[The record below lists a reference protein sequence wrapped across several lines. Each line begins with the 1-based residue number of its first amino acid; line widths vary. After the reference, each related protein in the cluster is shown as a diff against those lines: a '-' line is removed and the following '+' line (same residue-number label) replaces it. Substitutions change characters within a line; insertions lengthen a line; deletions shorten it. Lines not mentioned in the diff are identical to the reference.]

1 MPEPP
6 RCRRKLRSRVVLP
19 LPRKPVMTVRGIGS
33 CMSQAFQEAIGQ
45 RIDPVSG
52 KILGRLP
59 DVSQGGSDLR
69 TNLSIDEQRGIAVPA
84 LNREAQGSKDL
95 RQKGK
100 TPHPVT
106 TVGLVAGEGNVFVR
120 SEG

>member
-69 TNLSIDEQRGIAVPA
+69 TTLRSGEHTSELQSLMRISYAVFC
-84 LNREAQGSKDL
+84 LK
-95 RQKGK
+95 KK
-100 TPHPVT
+100 TKNNHK
-106 TVGLVAGEGNVFVR
+106 LQQ
-120 SEG
+120 

>member
-6 RCRRKLRSRVVLP
+6 RCRRKSRSRVVLP

-69 TNLSIDEQRGIAVPA
+69 TTLSIDQKRGLAVPV
-84 LNREAQGSKDL
+84 LHREAQGRKDL
-95 RQKGK
+95 RQQGK
-100 TPHPVT
+100 PPNALTAVDLEDRKSTRLNSSH
-106 TVGLVAGEGNVFVR
+106 
-120 SEG
+120 